1 LGAENLARPWDRERA
16 DLLLKRVIEEPMNP
30 TIAVQRELA
39 GAVYEIR
46 QNLELVDRWRRP
58 MG

>member
-1 LGAENLARPWDRERA
+1 
-16 DLLLKRVIEEPMNP
+16 MNP